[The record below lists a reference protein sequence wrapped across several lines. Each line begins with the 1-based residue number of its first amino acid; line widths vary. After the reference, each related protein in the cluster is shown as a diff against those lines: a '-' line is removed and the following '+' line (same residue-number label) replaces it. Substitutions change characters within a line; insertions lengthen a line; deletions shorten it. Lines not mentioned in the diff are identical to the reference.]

1 MKIRFVVLIIGIGL
15 GLACAQ
21 NFSIDWH
28 TIDGGGGTSTGSV
41 HRISGTIGQPDANP
55 TPMTGG
61 AYSLVGGFWALPEL
75 VQIPNGPLLS
85 IVPFGVGQA
94 RLSWTPNTPGFV
106 LQENTDL
113 NTTNWMDSLSGAT
126 NPVVVPANLPI
137 KAYRL
142 RKP

>member
-1 MKIRFVVLIIGIGL
+1 MRIAFALLVFSASL
-15 GLACAQ
+15 GLALAQ
-21 NFSIDWH
+21 NYRIDWH
-28 TIDGGGGTSTGSV
+28 TIDGGGGTSTGNV
-41 HRISGTIGQPDANP
+41 YKVSGIIGQPDASP

-61 AYSLVGGFWALPEL
+61 TYSLLGGFWALPEL

-113 NTTNWMDSLSGAT
+113 NTTNWMNSPSGAT
-126 NPVVVPANLPI
+126 NPVVVPANLPV

-142 RKP
+142 HKP

>member
-1 MKIRFVVLIIGIGL
+1 MKTRFVVLIIGLGL

-21 NFSIDWH
+21 NFRIDWH
-28 TIDGGGGTSTGSV
+28 TIDGGGGISTGSV
-41 HRISGTIGQPDANP
+41 YKVSGTIGQPDASP
-55 TPMTGG
+55 ALMTGG
-61 AYSLVGGFWALPEL
+61 AYSVVGGFWALPEV
-75 VQIPNGPLLS
+75 VQIPNGPALS

-113 NTTNWMDSLSGAT
+113 NTTNWVNSLSGAT
-126 NPVVVPANLPI
+126 NPVVVPANLPV

-142 RKP
+142 HKP